1 MRAATLLLLT
11 ALGCVATQAQETQV
25 LGSFE
30 SRADLSGWLV
40 DAGAQWELSDEHA
53 TAGERSLHLSFP
65 EGRGLLRL
73 DGPLDWSGWELLKLD
88 VHNPGDAFTMTFR
101 ADDANGETISS
112 WYHLVRSG
120 ASTLEVSVRGL
131 AEGIA
136 LGRIAWVHLR
146 VDPALGKPCEVFTDN
161 WRLTRG
167 VPTEVWQPQIPPAQ
181 RPIAHDPT
189 NLLDNA
195 DFELG
200 LQGWGSWGMW
210 DGGDYRF
217 GSGTGQDA
225 YSGRHSAA
233 IYCVKQGRG
242 GIFTQPFRVPSAGTY
257 MLRVRARGAQPGPM
271 RLGYISQDVSKVEEH
286 QVTDQWAGFSLSV
299 DLPEG
304 HEGRVYLMSVS
315 EATVFFDQAYFG
327 REGVLR
333 PAAVGVAG
341 ARPTV
346 AIQGDKVAINGKPFF
361 CRGIYRAKPEDLAG
375 TAFNFIP
382 GWDSPGGLE
391 AVPEG
396 VWIMPDLS
404 GLARAHLLYQLGE
417 AIALLKSHPA
427 VMGWYL
433 CDEPD
438 HEKWPVGP
446 DELKLGTQ
454 IAHREDPGGV
464 TMTVVMPWAASNL
477 YRFADSV
484 DILATDSYP
493 IRAEKPSPVLN
504 VAQATDWAC
513 RATGNER
520 PVWLVVQ
527 GTAAATPSEEV
538 AVTYLALT
546 HGADGVLYWEYDD
559 ARRKDEVWQTILAL
573 GREMQT
579 LEPALMSPDAADQPR
594 ASDERIHCLAKQA
607 EDGLYILCINAHH
620 DAVTGVRLT
629 GVGAG
634 PAEVLFEDRSIPADG
649 GAITDDFEAYARH
662 VYKLPAR

>member
-11 ALGCVATQAQETQV
+11 AVGCAGTPAQDTQV
-25 LGSFE
+25 VGSFE
-30 SRADLSGWLV
+30 SQADLWGWLV
-40 DAGAQWELSDEHA
+40 DAGAQWELSAEHA
-53 TAGERSLHLSFP
+53 TAGQRSVRLSFP
-65 EGRGLLRL
+65 EGTGLLRL
-73 DGPLDWSGWELLKLD
+73 DGPLDWSGWELLKID
-88 VHNPGDAFTMTFR
+88 VYNPGDPFTMTFR
-101 ADDANGETISS
+101 ADDADGGTISS
-112 WYHLVRSG
+112 WYHLVRPGS
-120 ASTLEVSVRGL
+120 STLDVSVRGL

-146 VDPALGKPCEVFTDN
+146 VDPPAGKACEVFVDQ

-181 RPIAHDPT
+181 EPIADDPT

-210 DGGDYRF
+210 DDGDYRF
-217 GSGTGQDA
+217 GSGSGQEA

-242 GIFTQPFRVPSAGTY
+242 GIYTQPFRVPSAGTY
-257 MLRVRARGAQPGPM
+257 TLRVRTRGGRPGPM
-271 RLGYISQDVSKVEEH
+271 RIGYISQDVSKVEEH
-286 QVTDQWAGFSLSV
+286 QVTTQWQPFSLSL
-299 DLPEG
+299 DLPAG
-304 HEGRVYLMSVS
+304 HEGRIYLMSVS
-315 EATVFFDQAYFG
+315 DATVFFDQAYFG

-333 PAAVGVAG
+333 PTAEG
-341 ARPTV
+341 ATGPRPT
-346 AIQGDKVAINGKPFF
+346 AEIQGDRVLINGKPFF
-361 CRGIYRAKPEDLAG
+361 CRGIYRAKPEELAG
-375 TAFNFIP
+375 TAFNFVP
-382 GWDSPGGLE
+382 GWDSRGGLE

-404 GLARAHLLYQLGE
+404 GLARAHLLYQLGP
-417 AIALLKSHPA
+417 AIAPLRNHPA

-438 HEKWPVGP
+438 HAKWPVGP
-446 DELKLGTQ
+446 DEMKRGTQ
-454 IAHREDPGGV
+454 IAHAEDPGRP

-493 IRAEKPSPVLN
+493 IRAEKPSPVLT

-513 RATGNER
+513 RATRGER

-527 GTAAATPSEEV
+527 GTATATPAEEV

-546 HGADGVLYWEYDD
+546 HGADGVLYWEYGD
-559 ARRKDEVWQTILAL
+559 ARAKDEVWQTILRL

-579 LEPALMSPDAADQPR
+579 LEAALTSPDAADQPR

-607 EDGLYILCINAHH
+607 EDGLYILCINSHH
-620 DAVTGVRLT
+620 SALPGVKLI

-634 PAEVLFEDRSIPADG
+634 TPEVLFEERGIPADG
-649 GAITDDFEAYARH
+649 GAITDDFEAYERH